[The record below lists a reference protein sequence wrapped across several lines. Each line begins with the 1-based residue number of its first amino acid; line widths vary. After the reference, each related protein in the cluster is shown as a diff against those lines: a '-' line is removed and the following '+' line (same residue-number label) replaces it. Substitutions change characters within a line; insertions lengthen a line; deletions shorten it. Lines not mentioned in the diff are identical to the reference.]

1 MLGKVET
8 INSVKQITN
17 ITKTVKVSSI
27 EDVYPVGFVYV
38 QYPQRKTPSELFPM
52 LTWQEID
59 YSGAFF
65 RASGTNAAPFITS
78 SGTLTTQPQGTS
90 TASLSISK
98 SGSVYGN
105 AQGVYNSYYTLKHSH
120 GAYAGNALHAGDYYS
135 YGANGFSY
143 GIYNAHWHV
152 GYTSAGD
159 PNNPAGDAQNMYHR
173 HSLTFTPSVSNNLSF
188 AWSSEHDGVTDSET
202 RPSNY
207 TIRIWKRV

>member
-17 ITKTVKVSSI
+17 ITKTVKVSSM
-27 EDVYPVGFVYV
+27 EDVYPAGFVYV
-38 QYPQRKTPSELFPM
+38 QYPQRKSPSELFPM
-52 LTWQEID
+52 LTWQELD

-90 TASLSISK
+90 TTGLSITK

-105 AQGVYNSYYTLKHSH
+105 AQGVYSEYTNATHSHTVYTGNSNAGGSYYVYGGQMSIN
-120 GAYAGNALHAGDYYS
+120 GNYDLYHA
-135 YGANGFSY
+135 
-143 GIYNAHWHV
+143 

-159 PNNPAGDAQNMYHR
+159 PNNPSGDEQNLYHN
-173 HSLTFTPSVSNNLSF
+173 HSFTFTPSVSNNLSF
-188 AWSSEHDGVTDSET
+188 AWSSEHDSVTDSET